1 MNLKEHRNLDFF
13 CKQRIPRRLRSVEE
27 NMKAQCAGRLQF
39 AEADLEDVLWQAS
52 LDGREASTKM
62 CLL

>member
-1 MNLKEHRNLDFF
+1 
-13 CKQRIPRRLRSVEE
+13 
-27 NMKAQCAGRLQF
+27 MKAQCAGRLQF
-39 AEADLEDVLWQAS
+39 AKADLEDVLWQAS